1 VSARAKGKPPP
12 EETSPPAQKR
22 KAAPLVRVAFH
33 GDQLQAVRDGDKVWV
48 PIRRISE
55 VFDLSH
61 QGQFERLRGAPWAVI
76 KMILT
81 VAEDGKVRE
90 TACLDL
96 DSFPMWLAT
105 IQPGRVKAEQRE
117 RLGLYQRE
125 AARVLRD
132 HFFGAPST
140 SSLPSLDE
148 IIAKMPLEQREEL
161 ARLEV
166 TSRAYEALGAKP
178 GRPAIPRASDHP
190 SLPEPSRRR
199 RRPRVAPLPAPS
211 PAPALAMPEP
221 ASPLALLPPGPGLE
235 RHLADAL
242 LLLGPSLD
250 PRLRSALISAS
261 RPQRPTVEHYLRLA
275 AALTEALA
283 DMPGVLQVDTP
294 EHRLDTIEA
303 FLAETENVLRLLA
316 AEPPV
321 LPMTYQA
328 VSGVKLGIDSAT
340 SHCEAL
346 AGLPNEDPLRARL
359 GRAYGRV
366 VAATEKLAA
375 LFAKQLAPAPAQ
387 GSPGAAP
394 APTSAASP
402 RAPRRG
408 RPPRQPSGTRSP
420 SRARSRGSV
429 GRHGMRGRLAST
441 RGG

>member
-1 VSARAKGKPPP
+1 VSARGKGKPPA
-12 EETSPPAQKR
+12 EATSSPAQKR
-22 KAAPLVRVAFH
+22 KAAPLVRVAFY
-33 GDQLQAVRDGDKVWV
+33 GEELQAVREGDKVWI
-48 PIRRISE
+48 PIRRVCEAVGLSE
-55 VFDLSH
+55 AAQLIK
-61 QGQFERLRGAPWAVI
+61 LRAASWACVA
-76 KMILT
+76 MI
-81 VAEDGKVRE
+81 AMQMPDDDQVRNI
-90 TACLDL
+90 ACIDL
-96 DSFPMWLAT
+96 DGLPMWLAT
-105 IQPGRVKAEQRE
+105 IQPGRVTPELRE
-117 RLGLYQRE
+117 KLSLHQRE

-148 IIAKMPLEQREEL
+148 IISKMPLEQREEL

-178 GRPAIPRASDHP
+178 GRPAIPMAADHP

-199 RRPRVAPLPAPS
+199 KRPRVAPLPAPS
-211 PAPALAMPEP
+211 PAPALAAPEP
-221 ASPLALLPPGPGLE
+221 ASRPALLLLGPGLE

-250 PRLRSALISAS
+250 PRLRSALISAT
-261 RPQRPTVEHYLRLA
+261 RPTRPTVEHYLRLA

-283 DMPGVLQVDTP
+283 GMPGVLQVDTP

-316 AEPPV
+316 AEPPM

-346 AGLPNEDPLRARL
+346 AGLPAEDPLRARL

-366 VAATEKLAA
+366 VAATEKLAG
-375 LFAKQLAPAPAQ
+375 LFAKQRAPAPSQ
-387 GSPGAAP
+387 GSPGATPAP
-394 APTSAASP
+394 AAPA
-402 RAPRRG
+402 APRRPPSTTPR
-408 RPPRQPSGTRSP
+408 RP
-420 SRARSRGSV
+420 
-429 GRHGMRGRLAST
+429 
-441 RGG
+441 RGGQRRHTRPFTRRPRAAVVRSAGRG